1 MHLWSPVLPFL
12 RFLHASGGKLPQH
25 LRLQR
30 GVAWHCQISAL
41 RWSQFQIML
50 WWSRDW
56 KWHWSSQNWNILE
69 YIEIYWNITLM
80 IIIIIIINAM
90 FSLWLWWSLSLSILN
105 MALLLVA
112 EFQASSQRSG
122 SDVGF
127 QGMML
132 MLPQQAS
139 NKSRKALRGS
149 KSRGRKWQSPSP
161 MAKSKPNGKHTYIY
175 TMCTHLCIE
184 HWS

>member
-25 LRLQR
+25 LTLQR

-127 QGMML
+127 QRMML

-161 MAKSKPNGKHTYIY
+161 MAKSKPNGKHTCIYILCVYIY
-175 TMCTHLCIE
+175 V
-184 HWS
+184 